1 MSAKLIEGKCLNR
14 WPDFEPGDDA
24 RAMTP
29 EQVDA
34 AKALC
39 LDCPMIDACRAYANA
54 VKPVC
59 GVWAGEEWEPVR
71 LPSDGDDRDFQ
82 IGRPKVITT

>member
-1 MSAKLIEGKCLNR
+1 MKTLIEGKCVNR
-14 WPDFEPGDDA
+14 WPTMEPTEDA

-34 AKALC
+34 AKQLC
-39 LDCPMIDACRAYANA
+39 LDCPMIDACRAYARA

-59 GVWAGEEWEPVR
+59 GVWAGEEWEPARV
-71 LPSDGDDRDFQ
+71 PPGSDSRDLQ
-82 IGRPKVITT
+82 IGRPKVMTT